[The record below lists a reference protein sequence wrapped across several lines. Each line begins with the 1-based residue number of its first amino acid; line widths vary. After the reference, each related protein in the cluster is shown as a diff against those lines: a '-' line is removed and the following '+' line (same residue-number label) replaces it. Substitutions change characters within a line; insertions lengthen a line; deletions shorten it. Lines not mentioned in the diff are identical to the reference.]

1 MKKILSVFLAAVIA
15 AGALFAVP
23 SVFAE
28 DNTLKFATATDIHS
42 KEIEESIPVN
52 FPENELYFHAANTG
66 NLYNEAIGILETFL
80 SGAAEEGAEFILLT
94 GDMTNSGTIEQHEY
108 FASVIGEFEDN
119 TGIQVY
125 ATPGNHDYSN
135 SKPDDY
141 KRIYEKFGFDE
152 AIAVDDV
159 TASYVVDLPDGYRLI
174 AIDSNNPGSSGD
186 GIDER
191 LLSWIAAQAEKGHA
205 DGKKLIAAMHHSLLE
220 PIAFA
225 PILMGDFIVRDYKD
239 IAEQFTQWGIQY
251 VFTGHEHGNNVS
263 RFVGSNGS
271 TVYNILTTA
280 LTSYPLNYRM
290 VTFDD
295 EKVDIKCESVT
306 ECNFDYLIGGYT
318 DAQLDLMEKDY
329 TEYSY
334 GYFRYSIEKK
344 IAKYIT
350 PEFIKDKLNADSG
363 ALADALDAVM
373 PIVERALQMPLY
385 KADTDGES
393 VEALANAA
401 SATLPASDFYNLY
414 DLVTAAVAAHYY
426 GNENLSYDEVG
437 KVLIVA
443 LNTMLKYILAE
454 AGNEVTTLALN
465 KVVEAIGFN
474 KLNKVDLFRW
484 NRALVAGADNSYE
497 VAFAVLE
504 PLLNQFLQDDELPDR
519 DVTLPAIGEKVEKES
534 FISRF
539 IEKLKFFFEYIFK
552 VVFAVLK
559 F

>member
-80 SGAAEEGAEFILLT
+80 SRAVEEGAEFILLT

-295 EKVDIKCESVT
+295 EKVDIKCESIT